1 VTAREDPETL
11 IRRTLESVSLIA
23 AVIPVALTAPL
34 PVDGAVTY
42 AIYAA
47 TGEEVDIGAE
57 GILIRGREFRI
68 EIHNPGYDRVVA
80 ADREAIA
87 ALMASDRLTGIDSVF
102 DDWSEG
108 RQPTFQT
115 RRASVPLETAPEGVY
130 RRIRTVT
137 VSL

>member
-23 AVIPVALTAPL
+23 AVRPVALTEPL
-34 PVDGAVTY
+34 PDGTVTY

-57 GILIRGREFRI
+57 GILIRGRELRI
-68 EIHNPGYDRVVA
+68 EIHDAKYEKVVA

-87 ALMASDRLTGIDSVF
+87 ALMASDRLTGIESLF

-108 RQPTFQT
+108 RQPTIGT